1 MKRIQLVLALWMAL
15 ITAGFGQI
23 KPAEFFAAFQ
33 NGTSVRGYRL
43 GDECFVPIDRL
54 AGVGI
59 NATLRANVVDVKLGD
74 RVVSVPYRTFAGS
87 QSVPMRR
94 TLEAFGA
101 SPVWE
106 KGRDRLVGYNQ
117 LVSVEVDS
125 GQIRVVSALPV
136 VAVAPLPNAT
146 GSAVVLVGFKNP
158 DKTIKS
164 AKGYVL
170 DPGSPWPSLAFNGK
184 SLSNRLPA
192 NAANVL
198 VWSDQPV
205 TEPTTPTIPTREP
218 VKVEPKIDPRNDPP
232 VEIKNPVEPVDT
244 GAEKLLATE
253 FKITGDIEG
262 PTSTLLSLDLGP
274 RLARQPNLRDLDP
287 FYAEI
292 EVTGVTGT
300 LPEDFEVPSKR
311 IKRIEVDPMEYGC
324 VIRIWMNEPLA
335 VELWKSGETFK
346 LQFLRP
352 GLSGKLAGKVV
363 VIDAGHGGKDSGAKF
378 SDATEKILTLNVA
391 TRLANEMSLAGA
403 KVIMTRTTDEFIALE
418 RRADIANDAGADL
431 FISVHINSSAKVG
444 MSGSITFYHGPNTVK
459 ELLARSIQTE
469 IAAVSQLPSLG
480 AWSDKRIY
488 PTKGFAV
495 LRRTTMPGVLLE
507 LGFINHLK
515 DRARMLTADFQSKV
529 AKAIVRGV
537 KRFLGEASGSPAFTE
552 GDSESDPGG
561 SGSSR

>member
-1 MKRIQLVLALWMAL
+1 MAL

-87 QSVPMRR
+87 QSVPMKR

-101 SPVWE
+101 PPVWE

-136 VAVAPLPNAT
+136 ATPLPAAT

-158 DKTIKS
+158 DKAVKS
-164 AKGYVL
+164 AKGYVI
-170 DPGSPWPSLAFNGK
+170 DPGSPWPSIAFNGK
-184 SLSNRLPA
+184 SLANRLPA

-198 VWSDQPV
+198 VWSDQPLSD
-205 TEPTTPTIPTREP
+205 PTPTPPTRDP
-218 VKVEPKIDPRNDPP
+218 VKVDPKIEPRTDPP
-232 VEIKNPVEPVDT
+232 VEIKNPIEPVDN
-244 GAEKLLATE
+244 GAEKFLSSE

-274 RLARQPNLRDLDP
+274 RITRQPNLRDLDP

-378 SDATEKILTLNVA
+378 SDAMEKNLTLNVSK
-391 TRLANEMSLAGA
+391 RLANEMSLAGA
-403 KVIMTRTTDEFIALE
+403 KVIMTRSTDEFIALGK
-418 RRADIANDAGADL
+418 RADIANDAGADL

-444 MSGSITFYHGPNTVK
+444 MSGSISFYHGPNTVK
-459 ELLARSIQTE
+459 ELLARSIETE

-495 LRRTTMPGVLLE
+495 LRQTKMPGVLLE
-507 LGFINHLK
+507 LGFINHPK
-515 DRARMLTADFQSKV
+515 DRARMLTSDYQSKV

-537 KRFLGEASGSPAFTE
+537 KRFLGEASGSSVFPE
-552 GDSESDPGG
+552 GDLGSVPGG
-561 SGSSR
+561 SGSLR

>member
-33 NGTSVRGYRL
+33 NGNSVRGYRL

-54 AGVGI
+54 AVVGI

-74 RVVSVPYRTFAGS
+74 RVVTVPYRTFAGS
-87 QSVPMRR
+87 QSVPMKR

-101 SPVWE
+101 LPVWE

-125 GQIRVVSALPV
+125 GQIRVVSALP
-136 VAVAPLPNAT
+136 AATPLPSAT
-146 GSAVVLVGFKNP
+146 GSAVVLVGFKSP
-158 DKTIKS
+158 DKTVKS
-164 AKGYVL
+164 AKGYVI
-170 DPGSPWPSLAFNGK
+170 DPGNPWPSIAFNGK
-184 SLSNRLPA
+184 SLANRLPA

-198 VWSDQPV
+198 VWSDQPIAD
-205 TEPTTPTIPTREP
+205 PTPTPPTREP
-218 VKVEPKIDPRNDPP
+218 VKVEPKIDPRTDPP
-232 VEIKNPVEPVDT
+232 VEIKNPIEPVDN
-244 GAEKLLATE
+244 GAEKTFSSE

-262 PTSTLLSLDLGP
+262 LTSTLLSLDLGP
-274 RLARQPNLRDLDP
+274 RLTRQPNLRDLDP

-391 TRLANEMSLAGA
+391 SKLANEMSLAGA
-403 KVIMTRTTDEFIALE
+403 KVIMTRSTDEFIALE
-418 RRADIANDAGADL
+418 KRASIANEAGADL

-444 MSGSITFYHGPNTVK
+444 MSGSISFYHGPNTVK
-459 ELLARSIQTE
+459 ELLARSIETE

-495 LRRTTMPGVLLE
+495 LRQTKMPGVLLE
-507 LGFINHLK
+507 LGFINHPK
-515 DRARMLTADFQSKV
+515 DRARMLTTDFQSKV

-537 KRFLGEASGSPAFTE
+537 KRFLGEAAGSSAFT
-552 GDSESDPGG
+552 DDDQESIPGG
-561 SGSSR
+561 SGSLR